1 MSYAA
6 MRRRV
11 HAARPATPL
20 PNSQAAAGRG
30 TGAGVPY
37 TCADICAQPVRVNV
51 GSEKFPKLPLR
62 PRSADAP
69 VELAMLNPKPKSIA
83 GAGDDCR
90 SQALWEDIPVCL
102 SRDSISLQQQFSMS
116 PFRFPRITLYPTRSP
131 PVYLSR
137 TQPALPGWGPALA
150 LRAGC
155 SAIRSLCSGAP
166 RKQGIVPSPSSACVV
181 DVDRTNSMAIPPISI
196 PGA

>member
-1 MSYAA
+1 MLRYDRTWARLISRPSPHPLHTKDSGLVSYAA
-6 MRRRV
+6 MRRRA

-30 TGAGVPY
+30 TGAGVP
-37 TCADICAQPVRVNV
+37 
-51 GSEKFPKLPLR
+51 F
-62 PRSADAP
+62 
-69 VELAMLNPKPKSIA
+69 ELAMLNPKPKSIA

>member
-6 MRRRV
+6 MRRRA

-30 TGAGVPY
+30 TGAGVP
-37 TCADICAQPVRVNV
+37 
-51 GSEKFPKLPLR
+51 F
-62 PRSADAP
+62 
-69 VELAMLNPKPKSIA
+69 ELAMPNPKPKSIA

-116 PFRFPRITLYPTRSP
+116 PFRF
-131 PVYLSR
+131 
-137 TQPALPGWGPALA
+137 
-150 LRAGC
+150 
-155 SAIRSLCSGAP
+155 
-166 RKQGIVPSPSSACVV
+166 
-181 DVDRTNSMAIPPISI
+181 
-196 PGA
+196 